1 MIGRREEVRALRLLV
16 AEDEERMAAALERGL
31 THAGFT
37 VDVAADGSR
46 ALELATSV
54 GYDAI
59 VLDIMLPSM
68 SGYEVTRQLRA
79 RGVWTPILL
88 ASAKDGEY
96 DQADGLDLGADD
108 YLTKPFS
115 FVVLLA
121 RLRALLRR
129 GSRPRPPLIEV
140 GALAFDPSSRVFAVA
155 GSPLDLTARESAM
168 LEYLMRQH
176 PRAVTKTELLEH
188 VWPDA
193 ATDPNAVE
201 VYAGY
206 LRRKL
211 GRAALQTVRGV
222 GYRLRPP

>member
-1 MIGRREEVRALRLLV
+1 MRLLV

-31 THAGFT
+31 VHAGFT
-37 VDVAADGSR
+37 VDVATDGLR
-46 ALELATSV
+46 ALELASTV

-68 SGYEVTRQLRA
+68 SGYEVTKQLRA

-129 GSRPRPPLIEV
+129 GARPRAPLIEV
-140 GALAFDPSSRVFAVA
+140 GPLTFDPAARVFAASGEV
-155 GSPLDLTARESAM
+155 LDLTARESAM
-168 LEYLMRQH
+168 LEYLMRH
-176 PRAVTKTELLEH
+176 YPRVVTKAELLEH

-193 ATDPNAVE
+193 ATDQNAVE